1 MSFNDVSAIANLSL
15 IKQYSSLNCS
25 YRKVLCSKRAIQK
38 LKIFHIKIEILNIIK
53 IYLWKSD
60 DDSIVWLWDNSRT
73 TTRIWR

>member
-53 IYLWKSD
+53 IYL
-60 DDSIVWLWDNSRT
+60 
-73 TTRIWR
+73 